1 MTQAQLQ
8 ILLIEDLPVYTLLIQ
23 RMLSIHGITLE
34 SAASLADGFEKASQH
49 SYDAVLLDLGL
60 PDSHGI
66 NTFTR
71 FQSFFPGLPVIIFS
85 NLDDEALAARAVQL
99 GAQDYITKGTYL
111 TQGDAGNKLLAR
123 AIYYAIERHQI
134 QSQLLTER
142 TLLEERVSERTTELS
157 QANQRLRT
165 LTARLVSAQED
176 ERRRISLD
184 LHDEAGQGLTALKL
198 SLALIRSEIPA
209 DLDQLSKQMED
220 AIMLTET
227 TIEQVRT
234 LAQNLRPPSLDNA
247 GLDQCLRDYCQNL
260 SQRSGISFDY
270 HSYGIDK
277 LPDHIQISLYRVIQ
291 ESINNVLKHA
301 MAHCVEVHLVCDAE
315 AVTLTVRDDG
325 RGFSPQI
332 LDPQTPRS
340 GLGLLGMQE
349 RVEALGGTLEINS
362 QLGRGVAL
370 TARIPLEEE

>member
-1 MTQAQLQ
+1 
-8 ILLIEDLPVYTLLIQ
+8 
-23 RMLSIHGITLE
+23 
-34 SAASLADGFEKASQH
+34 
-49 SYDAVLLDLGL
+49 
-60 PDSHGI
+60 
-66 NTFTR
+66 
-71 FQSFFPGLPVIIFS
+71 
-85 NLDDEALAARAVQL
+85 
-99 GAQDYITKGTYL
+99 
-111 TQGDAGNKLLAR
+111 
-123 AIYYAIERHQI
+123 
-134 QSQLLTER
+134 
-142 TLLEERVSERTTELS
+142 
-157 QANQRLRT
+157 
-165 LTARLVSAQED
+165 
-176 ERRRISLD
+176 
-184 LHDEAGQGLTALKL
+184 
-198 SLALIRSEIPA
+198 
-209 DLDQLSKQMED
+209 
-220 AIMLTET
+220 MLTET